1 MADLLDRHEAGTV
14 SPIGYPDYAAFSDIG
29 EIDRFALELGE
40 AERSRAVK
48 IAKGRGRNSE
58 QIAHVRLEDASRLYV
73 LLGRRPAKEM
83 ADEATNRL
91 MSGLDLPAELEPA
104 AASLLAAWSRGRSW
118 QGFAL
123 DDVDRLRPAFAL
135 AKAILEGRHQGV
147 N

>member
-1 MADLLDRHEAGTV
+1 MSRRFTSARELMADLLDRHEAGTV
-14 SPIGYPDYAAFSDIG
+14 SPIGYPDYASFSDIG
-29 EIDRFALELGE
+29 ELDRFALELGE

-91 MSGLDLPAELEPA
+91 MRRPGSPCRIGG
-104 AASLLAAWSRGRSW
+104 GRSIAACRME
-118 QGFAL
+118 QGT
-123 DDVDRLRPAFAL
+123 VL
-135 AKAILEGRHQGV
+135 ARFRA
-147 N
+147 